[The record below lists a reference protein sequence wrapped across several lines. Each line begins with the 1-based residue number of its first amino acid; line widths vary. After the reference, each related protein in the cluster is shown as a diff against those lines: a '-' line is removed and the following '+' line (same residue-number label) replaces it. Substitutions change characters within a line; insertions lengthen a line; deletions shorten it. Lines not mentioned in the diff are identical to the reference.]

1 MLFYFGKDQNSF
13 FFSCVLA
20 ILPLVVFL
28 KHSSNYVV
36 KDCLS
41 KGHLFI
47 FIVEVFYNLHP
58 NYFSKFA
65 LNTTLYLPQTMPFPK
80 YSMWFQVSE
89 P

>member
-1 MLFYFGKDQNSF
+1 MLSYFGKDQNSF
-13 FFSCVLA
+13 FLFLCTGHTT
-20 ILPLVVFL
+20 PVVFL

-36 KDCLS
+36 KGCLS

-47 FIVEVFYNLHP
+47 FIVKVFYNLHP
-58 NYFSKFA
+58 NYFSNFA

-80 YSMWFQVSE
+80 YSMWFWVSE